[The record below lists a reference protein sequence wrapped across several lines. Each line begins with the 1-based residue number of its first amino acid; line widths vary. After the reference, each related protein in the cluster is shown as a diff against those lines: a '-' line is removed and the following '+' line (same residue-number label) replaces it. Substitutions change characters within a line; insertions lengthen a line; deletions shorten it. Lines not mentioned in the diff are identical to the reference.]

1 MINVPNFNEINHVVA
16 YLRRVPYDIA
26 QGVACDCSIPSAE
39 G

>member
-16 YLRRVPYDIA
+16 YLHRVPYDTV
-26 QGVACDCSIPSAE
+26 QGVAGDCSSPSAE